1 LVLANGFLFTALIVI
16 PHALTFPGAF
26 TPTGLLGAGL
36 QSTAWL
42 YYFWH
47 AGAPLAVVGYVLLKD
62 ADIKAGKSQRPPA
75 VVISWSMALVIL
87 IVCVLTRVAIEA
99 DTFLPRI
106 MAGSVE
112 ANRTVLA
119 LIGLLIASLNAVALV
134 LLWLRRRSVLDL
146 WLMVMCCAWL
156 VETLVTAFVSG
167 RFTFGFYA
175 SRLYAFVAVFS
186 VLLAL
191 LSETM
196 TLYSS
201 LVYSALTR
209 RSNSEGRQ
217 IAMDAMAASI
227 AHEVNQPIG
236 AMSFNSE
243 AALML
248 LSQTP
253 PDIDEARAALEAIV
267 SDGARAATVIAS
279 LRSMFKRD
287 APQRTRFDVN
297 DLLQEVLKLVDA
309 DLWSHKITVSIELR
323 KPLPQLLAD
332 RVQLQQVFLNL
343 FMNEIEAMRPVTDR
357 FRLLRIKSDFI
368 QDRSGVLITV
378 EDSGTGIVRAD
389 KDRIFEP
396 FFSTKSTGTGIGL
409 AICKSIVEAH
419 GGHLRASA
427 NHPHGAIF
435 HVALPEGE

>member
-1 LVLANGFLFTALIVI
+1 MT
-16 PHALTFPGAF
+16 LT
-26 TPTGLLGAGL
+26 
-36 QSTAWL
+36 
-42 YYFWH
+42 
-47 AGAPLAVVGYVLLKD
+47 
-62 ADIKAGKSQRPPA
+62 
-75 VVISWSMALVIL
+75 
-87 IVCVLTRVAIEA
+87 
-99 DTFLPRI
+99 
-106 MAGSVE
+106 
-112 ANRTVLA
+112 
-119 LIGLLIASLNAVALV
+119 
-134 LLWLRRRSVLDL
+134 LDL

-156 VETLVTAFVSG
+156 AETLVTAFVTG

-186 VLLAL
+186 VLLTL

-196 TLYSS
+196 TLYSN
-201 LVYSALTR
+201 LVYSALRR

-253 PDIDEARAALEAIV
+253 PNIDEARAALEAIV
-267 SDGARAATVIAS
+267 TDGTRAAMVIAS

-287 APQRTRFDVN
+287 APQRVRLDVN
-297 DLLQEVLKLVDA
+297 DLLQDVLKLVDA
-309 DLWSHKITVSIELR
+309 DLWSHKITVSTELH
-323 KPLPQLLAD
+323 KPLPELLAD

-343 FMNEIEAMRPVTDR
+343 FMNAIEAMRPVTDR
-357 FRLLRIKSDFI
+357 VRLLRIRSDFI
-368 QDRSGVLITV
+368 QDHSGVLIII
-378 EDSGTGIVRAD
+378 EDTGTGIDLKD
-389 KDRIFEP
+389 KDRIFES

-427 NHPHGAIF
+427 NHPRGAIF